1 MADTRIKLKADF
13 SQIQNST
20 RALITSIT
28 NLTRVFQT
36 VPKPILNAQQTL
48 AKMAFT
54 AKQNRGLFLQLGK
67 VVKDATI
74 TYTKFG
80 QTVSN
85 TNKVQVAMTSR
96 IRAGAV
102 AFGQIGQAAVAA
114 GASINYYAT
123 SAARAAVA
131 PLPQG
136 PPTAG
141 GVAPKATP
149 AVGAGA
155 GKSIKGVGNAMKGA
169 SSSARVFAG
178 SLQGVTVTLK
188 TLTYSFAPL
197 MAILG
202 AAALLGFAKEATELN
217 NRLRIVTPTGKKVG
231 DTFAKIAKV
240 AKETRTSVKE
250 TAVVFTRFSIAT
262 ERSGYSQ
269 EQMLTA
275 VSNLN
280 KMMKIQ
286 GVSSHEARSAM
297 LQLSQGLQSGRL
309 AGDEFRAVQEIL
321 PALLGDIAHATGYPI
336 TQLKELA
343 SQGKITPQIVMDA
356 LLGNTAKIDAMFKRT
371 TMTFEDFGTAVS
383 NAFITALAEIQN
395 LTGGAESLSGAFDV
409 LLSVVEI
416 VAGLLKIVIKAAML
430 LGAAIAKVDQF
441 LGDLSLKFGGIA
453 KFLFPV
459 ADGMGKIKEAVPGTK
474 EAGLFAQWVTGFKA
488 GLDIV
493 DDALSGFLDKEKP
506 KEEMTDEA
514 KRQAELDA
522 KRKADAVRQQAALDD
537 FNTLKTG
544 MNFSDM
550 VMSLDILDEK
560 MGEVFYQ
567 GLFEDMPQGFGG
579 AVSNMIMEG
588 ESLKDGL
595 SKMFKDMAKKIIA
608 SLVAMVVQ
616 MLIVQA
622 IMSTL
627 GLTTL
632 NMGGTDTGGG
642 GGFTG
647 LFKGLGKSLFG
658 GGKSKALGGPVAS
671 GNAYLVGE
679 QGPEIFAPASSGSI
693 IPNDEIGGVGGGLV
707 IQNLSIM
714 PNASIDQALMD
725 KPASYWLEMVQAKV
739 LPALNE
745 LGQGGET
752 TTLGLR
758 GAR

>member
-13 SQIQNST
+13 TQIQNST

-28 NLTRVFQT
+28 NLTRVFNT

-48 AKMAFT
+48 AKMAYT
-54 AKQNRGLFLQLGK
+54 ARQNRGLFLQLGK

-102 AFGQIGQAAVAA
+102 AFAQIGQAATAA

-123 SAARAAVA
+123 SAARASVA

-141 GVAPKATP
+141 GVAPKVAP
-149 AVGAGA
+149 AGAGA
-155 GKSIKGVGNAMKGA
+155 GKSIKGVGDAMKGA
-169 SSSARVFAG
+169 SNSAKIFNG
-178 SLQGVTVTLK
+178 SLQGVSVTLK
-188 TLTYSFAPL
+188 SLTYTFAPL

-217 NRLRIVTPTGKKVG
+217 NRLRVVTPTGKKVG

-250 TAVVFTRFSIAT
+250 TAVVFTRFSLAT

-280 KMMKIQ
+280 KMMKVQ

-321 PALLGDIAHATGYPI
+321 PALLGDIADATGYPI
-336 TQLKELA
+336 EQLKALA
-343 SQGKITPQIVMDA
+343 SEGKITPAVVMDA
-356 LLGNTAKIDAMFKRT
+356 LLGNTAKIDRMFKRT

-383 NAFITALAEIQN
+383 NTFITALAEIQN
-395 LTGGAESLSGAFDV
+395 LTGGAESLSGAFNV
-409 LLSVVEI
+409 LLNVVEI

-493 DDALSGFLDKEKP
+493 DDALSGFLDSEKP
-506 KEEMTDEA
+506 KEEMTQEQKDAAEKERLRKEREA
-514 KRQAELDA
+514 RN
-522 KRKADAVRQQAALDD
+522 ADALRD

-567 GLFEDMPQGFGG
+567 GLFEDMPQGFGS
-579 AVSNMIMEG
+579 AVSDMIMEG
-588 ESLKDGL
+588 ASLKDGL
-595 SKMFKDMAKKIIA
+595 TKMFKDMAKKIIA

-622 IMSTL
+622 IMSSL

-632 NMGGTDTGGG
+632 NMAGGGGTDGG
-642 GGFTG
+642 GGFSG

-658 GGKSKALGGPVAS
+658 GKKAMGGPVAS
-671 GNAYLVGE
+671 GRAYLVGE

-693 IPNDEIGGVGGGLV
+693 IPNDEIGGMGGGLV

-725 KPASYWLEMVQAKV
+725 KPASYWLEMAQAKI

-752 TTLGLR
+752 TSLGFR

>member
-13 SQIQNST
+13 TQIQNAT
-20 RALITSIT
+20 RQLINSIT
-28 NLTRVFQT
+28 NVNRVFGT
-36 VPKPILNAQQTL
+36 LPKPILNAQQTL
-48 AKMAFT
+48 AKMAYT
-54 AKQNRGLFLQLGK
+54 AKQNRGLFLQLGT
-67 VVKDATI
+67 VVKRVSTNF
-74 TYTKFG
+74 TQFG

-85 TNKVQVAMTSR
+85 AQKINATMTSSLN
-96 IRAGAV
+96 AGAI
-102 AFGQIGQAAVAA
+102 AFARVGQAAVAA
-114 GASINYYAT
+114 GTSVNYYAT
-123 SAARAAVA
+123 SAARAVIT
-131 PLPQG
+131 PFPQG
-136 PPTAG
+136 PPTSG
-141 GVAPKATP
+141 GAKPKVQSA
-149 AVGAGA
+149 GAGA
-155 GKSIKGVGNAMKGA
+155 AAGAKAAGGAMKGA
-169 SSSARVFAG
+169 SASANLFSK
-178 SLQGVTVTLK
+178 SLLGVGVTLK
-188 TLTYSFAPL
+188 NLSYTFAPFA
-197 MAILG
+197 AIMG
-202 AAALLGFAKEATELN
+202 AAAMLGFAKEATELN

-356 LLGNTAKIDAMFKRT
+356 LLGNTAKIDRMFQRT

-383 NAFITALAEIQN
+383 NTFITALAEIQN

-409 LLSVVEI
+409 LLNVVEI
-416 VAGLLKIVIKAAML
+416 IAEAIKIVIKVAMV
-430 LGAAIAKVDQF
+430 LGGVIAKVDQF
-441 LGDLSLKFGGIA
+441 LGDLSLKMGGIA
-453 KFLFPV
+453 KFLFPF
-459 ADGMGKIKEAVPGTK
+459 ASEMGKIKEAIPGTK
-474 EAGLFAQWVTGFKA
+474 EAGLFAQWTAGFKA
-488 GLDIV
+488 NLAIV
-493 DDALSGFLDKEKP
+493 DEALNTFLDKEKP

-632 NMGGTDTGGG
+632 NMMGTDTGGG

-658 GGKSKALGGPVAS
+658 GGKKKALGGPVAS